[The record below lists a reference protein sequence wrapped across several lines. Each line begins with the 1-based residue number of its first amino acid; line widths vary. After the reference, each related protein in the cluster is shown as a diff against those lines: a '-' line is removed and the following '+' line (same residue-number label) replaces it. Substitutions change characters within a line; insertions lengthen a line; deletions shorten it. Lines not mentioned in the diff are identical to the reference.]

1 MDHRKAKVTEEHRA
15 EARRLNEIWE
25 RNKPCG
31 QAEFGERY
39 EIGNQGAVSQFLN
52 GKVPLSL
59 KAAIGFASG
68 LGVNIGDFSER
79 LAKEAARAAHVGPAD
94 HLPPVVMEPA
104 SQRQASRAG
113 HVRIPVLEVSPSA
126 GHGGEPVDFPAIRDY
141 LEVAE
146 AWAQR
151 RFGMNLGALRIV
163 SVGGDSMAPTLN
175 DGDLVFVDTSVTS
188 FEREGIYVLMF
199 DGRLLIKRIRANL
212 SSRLV
217 EICSDN
223 ERAYPVQTVH
233 SSELDRLHIIGAVRA
248 WWSLQSH

>member
-1 MDHRKAKVTEEHRA
+1 MDKYEQRRHALRELKERLGRGGI
-15 EARRLNEIWE
+15 ARI
-25 RNKPCG
+25 
-31 QAEFGERY
+31 AA
-39 EIGNQGAVSQFLN
+39 EIGKEPNYVSRMLYPPEKEGRKRIGEDSVELLDKKFPGWLSGEVVDPPLPVPAVRE
-52 GKVPLSL
+52 GYT
-59 KAAIGFASG
+59 
-68 LGVNIGDFSER
+68 
-79 LAKEAARAAHVGPAD
+79 
-94 HLPPVVMEPA
+94 
-104 SQRQASRAG
+104 
-113 HVRIPVLEVSPSA
+113 RIPVLEVSPSA

-146 AWAQR
+146 NWAQR

-223 ERAYPVQTVH
+223 DRAYPVQTVH
-233 SSELDRLHIIGAVRA
+233 PAELDRLHIIGAVRA
-248 WWSLQSH
+248 WWSLQSG

>member
-1 MDHRKAKVTEEHRA
+1 MDKYEQ
-15 EARRLNEIWE
+15 RRLALMELKE
-25 RNKPCG
+25 RLG
-31 QAEFGERY
+31 RGGIARIAA
-39 EIGNQGAVSQFLN
+39 EIGKEPNYVSRMLYPPGKEGRKRIGEDSVDLLN
-52 GKVPLSL
+52 KKFPDWMD
-59 KAAIGFASG
+59 APTAS
-68 LGVNIGDFSER
+68 
-79 LAKEAARAAHVGPAD
+79 ARAVE
-94 HLPPVVMEPA
+94 PVATHP
-104 SQRQASRAG
+104 QPNRPG
-113 HVRIPVLEVSPSA
+113 HIRIPVLEVSPSA
-126 GHGGEPVDFPAIRDY
+126 GHGGEPIDFPAIRDY

-146 AWAQR
+146 GWAQR

-233 SSELDRLHIIGAVRA
+233 PNELDRLHIIGAVRA